1 MNFAKANYAEI
12 MQEIIE
18 ACDELRFL
26 TTTKE
31 GEVLWEQVDFMPD
44 ESRAGLAPVSVGI

>member
-26 TTTKE
+26 TKE
-31 GEVLWEQVDFMPD
+31 GEVLWEQADFMPD